1 MDIKINDSFI
11 SGTPVAYNVM
21 GCVHEQIVR
30 CKDNDIFIYVEIDKR
45 IGTQLLF
52 YLSTLPLLGKSW
64 NESIFIY
71 GNDKVI
77 KLLKKGGY
85 IDKVNNEINN
95 KTNIAV
101 LLEKS
106 CRIIV
111 NQQDIFDIVT
121 DITAQAPVEM
131 NENLSEI
138 FISKVKEMFN
148 NATEHSNAKY
158 IIGAKYFK
166 NKRNIYCFSCY
177 DTGIGI
183 PDKVTSYISSTLSDI
198 EKMRWAMQIGN
209 STANENWKIPRGIGL
224 ELLIKF
230 AKVNDAV
237 IRICSGNVLYVYK
250 NNDECYYELKNKF
263 QGTLF
268 EIEIIFDNDHR
279 YII

>member
-1 MDIKINDSFI
+1 M
-11 SGTPVAYNVM
+11 
-21 GCVHEQIVR
+21 
-30 CKDNDIFIYVEIDKR
+30 
-45 IGTQLLF
+45 
-52 YLSTLPLLGKSW
+52 
-64 NESIFIY
+64 
-71 GNDKVI
+71 
-77 KLLKKGGY
+77 
-85 IDKVNNEINN
+85 
-95 KTNIAV
+95 
-101 LLEKS
+101 EKS

-138 FISKVKEMFN
+138 FISKVGEMFN

-198 EKMRWAMQIGN
+198 EKMRWAMQSGN

-237 IRICSGNVLYVYK
+237 IRLCSGNVLYVYK
-250 NNDECYYELKNKF
+250 NNDECYTF
-263 QGTLF
+263 RRTLF
-268 EIEIIFDNDHR
+268 
-279 YII
+279 